1 MLDTTEIIVLFT
13 GVALVALVVWYFF
26 FGEGVRAAAE
36 VSAAGVQQIKVTV
49 KGGYT
54 PDVIVVKRGVPVEL
68 DFYRDETSDCTEQ
81 VVFGDLGI
89 SRRLPAFQTTP
100 VTFTPERAGEFNFTC
115 GMNMVHGKLVVED

>member
-1 MLDTTEIIVLFT
+1 MDTAEIIVLVT
-13 GVALVALVVWYFF
+13 GVALIALVIWYFF
-26 FGEGVRAAAE
+26 MGEGTRA
-36 VSAAGVQQIKVTV
+36 SAAVGATGAQQIKVTV

-68 DFYRDETSDCTEQ
+68 DFYRDETNDCTEQ

-100 VTFTPERAGEFNFTC
+100 VRFTPERA
-115 GMNMVHGKLVVED
+115 